1 MIKKIKILLI
11 IILVALLCSFFMVQK
26 VGKKIGPSISKYS
39 EIEAKRFSSF
49 MVNRALNKEFISSL
63 DDDIFT
69 TKRNSNNEIEMIDFK
84 SKKANELLESVTKE
98 VQSSLIHLENGAI
111 SDFNL
116 SNTFYGLRFT
126 KRKKGVVCEIPT
138 GVIYSNLFL
147 SNLGPV
153 IPVRFTFIGEV
164 TTNLKTKVKTYGI
177 NSVYMEVSIH
187 IEVRQRITMPLRTKE
202 VKSTLDIPLTIK
214 IIQGTIPNY
223 YQNQILGDSS
233 LFSLPLS

>member
-1 MIKKIKILLI
+1 MKKKIKILLVLVFSAI
-11 IILVALLCSFFMVQK
+11 ICSFIMVQK
-26 VGKKIGPSISKYS
+26 IGKKIGPSILKYS
-39 EIEAKRFSSF
+39 EIEAKRFSNF
-49 MVNRALNKEFISSL
+49 MVNRALDKEFINSL

-138 GVIYSNLFL
+138 GVIYNNLFL

-164 TTNLKTKVKTYGI
+164 TTNLKTTVKTYGI

-187 IEVRQRITMPLRTKE
+187 IEVRQRITMPLRTNE
-202 VKSTLDIPLTIK
+202 VKSESDIPLTIK

-233 LFSLPLS
+233 LFSLPLT